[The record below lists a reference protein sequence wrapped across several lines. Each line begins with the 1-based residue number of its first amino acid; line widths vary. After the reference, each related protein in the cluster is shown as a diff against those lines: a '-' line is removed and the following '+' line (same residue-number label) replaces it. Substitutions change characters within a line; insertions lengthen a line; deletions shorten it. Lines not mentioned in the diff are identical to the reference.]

1 MEKKKG
7 FPHLICEKAPVLG
20 MLLGTLVMLTLCT
33 ASSEPLKAVFGEK
46 TALFYLFDALISFA
60 FMFLFKWWFRPDLKG
75 IFKPCISLK
84 EILVLLIPFFVYVA
98 VQFIILIAGGH
109 ITFAPSFLNV
119 CMGLDAG
126 FGEEAMFRVAAVPI
140 GLMYLKSKRKETST
154 IIISAVIFGLLHLLN
169 VMGGVPL
176 ASVIVQ
182 VIAAGF
188 MGAFFAGIF
197 MLSGSI
203 LLPVFAHGLWDYIV
217 FTFDESVVG
226 GLMTE
231 TTVTPALAIE
241 VVLDFIL
248 GVVTIIM
255 VIKNKDKIKRI
266 WDEKWS
272 INEA

>member
-84 EILVLLIPFFVYVA
+84 EILVLLIPFIVYVA

-169 VMGGVPL
+169 AMGGVPL

>member
-7 FPHLICEKAPVLG
+7 FSHLICEKAPVLG

-98 VQFIILIAGGH
+98 VQFITFIAGVH

-154 IIISAVIFGLLHLLN
+154 IIISAVMFGLLHLLN
-169 VMGGVPL
+169 AMGGVPL

-188 MGAFFAGIF
+188 MGVFFAGIF